1 MTLLI
6 QLPVEILQQ
15 ITGYLGNPDV
25 ESITISCR
33 YLHSVAA
40 GHLMRHREWK
50 RTLSR
55 FACGKDL
62 WRGGI
67 GKHPAQLLEK
77 ILLDHRVASYP
88 TDLTIGDCSHHQ
100 DDSLYRF
107 LRGSFDDD
115 DYEPAPGTDLRYET
129 CKLANDFCYHT
140 PRCTRKCI
148 SDIWESFTARL
159 LAFHKNPVVTLLL
172 RFLPNLEVLRY
183 EHCGWTSA
191 SPLWFQMLSEVAQES
206 RAYPDSVFPLSK
218 LHTVEIHPS
227 HRGFGFLLSIMALP
241 SLRTVRAVG
250 QSSLA
255 THRDMM
261 LSLPATSN
269 IVTIV
274 LDGCYFY
281 ADHFVT
287 FMSRIPNLR
296 NFEYRDAKDN
306 SGHASWKPR
315 RVVECLLRYA
325 SHSLTSL
332 TFIGYRASHHPHI
345 GSLRG
350 FRALSDIRIDVA
362 MLMDPPDNDGIDDQN
377 DKSLDADVNDR
388 DTLGSDDEDDCLSD
402 TISEPAWYLEVSEH
416 TQIVHRLI
424 NVLPASAET
433 LTLEMAADKNIMQQM
448 LRRLPERR
456 AERLPQLKEILY
468 QCEERCVL
476 GVETACESVGVKVTQ
491 VFKYGDIKNIRRDSL
506 DSEAS
511 IDECGGWDNHDWG
524 YWNEYYAGRGLT
536 DDNSYANEDR
546 LHQLCIAEAE
556 DLVSETAPSAVY
568 EDVARFEWLISQ
580 TPDLS
585 NNWS

>member
-15 ITGYLGNPDV
+15 ITGYLDNPDV

-50 RTLSR
+50 RTLST
-55 FACGKDL
+55 FACGKNL

-67 GKHPAQLLEK
+67 GEHPAQLLGK

-140 PRCTRKCI
+140 PRCRRKCI

-191 SPLWFQMLSEVAQES
+191 SPLWFQMLSKVALES
-206 RAYPDSVFPLSK
+206 RAYPNSVFPLSK

-281 ADHFVT
+281 ADH
-287 FMSRIPNLR
+287 
-296 NFEYRDAKDN
+296 
-306 SGHASWKPR
+306 
-315 RVVECLLRYA
+315 
-325 SHSLTSL
+325 
-332 TFIGYRASHHPHI
+332 HPHI

-350 FRALSDIRIDVA
+350 FRALSDIRIDVS

-377 DKSLDADVNDR
+377 DKSLDANVNDR

-448 LRRLPERR
+448 LQRLPERR

-476 GVETACESVGVKVTQ
+476 GVETACESVGVKVIQ

-511 IDECGGWDNHDWG
+511 IDECGGWENYDWG
-524 YWNEYYAGRGLT
+524 YWNEYYAGRGWT

-546 LHQLCIAEAE
+546 LHQLCIAEAG

-568 EDVARFEWLISQ
+568 EDIARFEWLISQ